1 MTPQSQP
8 DAQGF
13 IQSVGRWRLDATRFV
28 RDNFRVEPDQ
38 WQHRALEAASDPKQQ
53 RIALQACVGP
63 GKTAVLAWLGWWF
76 VTCFSDGTNHPQ
88 GACLAVDGA
97 NLKANLWKELAHWRD
112 QSQLLQDLFEMTAEA
127 IMQREFSK
135 TWKLEA
141 RTWSKSA
148 SQDEQGRSL
157 SGLHAKS
164 ILYLI
169 DEAGDIN
176 PAVLRAAEQGLSNCA
191 WGKIILAGNPT
202 SLDGMLYT
210 ATQTQAHLWTVVPI
224 TGDPDDPTRS
234 PRIDRGWAR
243 EQIRLYG
250 RDDPWVMS
258 AILGKFPPSNFNA
271 WLGED
276 DLNTSMGRHLRV
288 DEYNFAQ
295 MRTGTDCARF
305 GDDSTVNFP
314 RQGLAAFQPAEW
326 KHLRGEEIAARLVAR
341 NQEFQSEL
349 DLIDDTGGYG
359 SSPIDAARLAGL
371 SLVPIHF
378 SGKAEDPR
386 FGNIRAEMTFR
397 ACQWV
402 KNGGALPNI
411 PRLRREAIACSRYRY
426 DERTGKFLVLE
437 KSQIKVDLGGMSP
450 DYWDAFILTFAVV
463 EMPGRNAP
471 MALFGGARTRSAL
484 SEYDPLADSRF
495 E

>member
-1 MTPQSQP
+1 MPPQSQS

-28 RDNFRVEPDQ
+28 RDNFHIEPDA
-38 WQHRALEAASDPKQQ
+38 WQLRALEAASDPKQQ

-127 IMQREFSK
+127 IMQREYSK

-157 SGLHAKS
+157 SGLHAKA

-210 ATQTQAHLWTVVPI
+210 ATQTQSHLWTVVPI

-234 PRIDRGWAR
+234 PRIDRGWAS

-250 RDDPWVMS
+250 RDNPWVMYS
-258 AILGKFPPSNFNA
+258 ILGKFPPSSLNA
-271 WLGED
+271 WLGPDEVQAA
-276 DLNTSMGRHLRV
+276 MGRHLRV
-288 DEYNFAQ
+288 DEYSYAQ
-295 MRTGTDCARF
+295 MRLGIDCARF
-305 GDDSTVNFP
+305 GDDSTVIFP
-314 RQGLAAFQPAEW
+314 RQGLASFSPVEMRNARGTEISTKIAEM
-326 KHLRGEEIAARLVAR
+326 KVRHGSEM
-341 NQEFQSEL
+341 EF
-349 DLIDDTGGYG
+349 IDDTGGYG
-359 SSPIDAARLAGL
+359 SSPIDAALLAGVA
-371 SLVPIHF
+371 LVPVHA
-378 SGKAEDPR
+378 SSKADDPR
-386 FGNIRAEMTFR
+386 FFNKRAENTFR

-402 KNGGALPNI
+402 KSGGAFPNI
-411 PRLRREAIACSRYRY
+411 SRLKAEAVAASQYTIK
-426 DERTGKFLVLE
+426 DGKFLVLE
-437 KSQIKVDLGGMSP
+437 KSQIKVNLHGQSP
-450 DYWDAFILTFAVV
+450 DYWDAFCLTFDVV
-463 EMPGRNAP
+463 EMPGRMAP
-471 MALFGGARTRSAL
+471 AALFGGARGRSAL
-484 SEYDPLADSRF
+484 SEYDPLADDRF
-495 E
+495 S